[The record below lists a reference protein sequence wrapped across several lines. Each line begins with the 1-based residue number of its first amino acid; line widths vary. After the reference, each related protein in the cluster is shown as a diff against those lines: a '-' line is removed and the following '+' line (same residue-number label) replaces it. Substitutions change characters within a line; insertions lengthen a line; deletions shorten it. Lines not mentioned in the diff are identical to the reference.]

1 MDEDLL
7 SLESFNE
14 RERELFARSMNT
26 LFSGGF
32 ILSRIEKDKPL
43 YRFVLSHLQVFE
55 AYLGFS
61 GWSLSRDE
69 SLGVIA
75 LKGPAL
81 ARFSLNLEETVGLL
95 VLRVLYEEKRLEV
108 TLARETAVRQ
118 SELQSRYKVLSGRLL
133 NKTRF
138 VNMLRRF
145 RSRKLIALAGEE
157 TDPEALIILYPSIAF
172 VLDGESIDDIYGRL
186 EKLGEQE
193 ASESAS
199 EEDEIAENPEPPIE
213 DGGA

>member
-1 MDEDLL
+1 MVAPQG
-7 SLESFNE
+7 
-14 RERELFARSMNT
+14 RVARCDRAQRAGARAF
-26 LFSGGF
+26 LPQP
-32 ILSRIEKDKPL
+32 R
-43 YRFVLSHLQVFE
+43 
-55 AYLGFS
+55 
-61 GWSLSRDE
+61 RDRRA
-69 SLGVIA
+69 S
-75 LKGPAL
+75 
-81 ARFSLNLEETVGLL
+81 

-118 SELQSRYKVLSGRLL
+118 SELQSRYKDLSGRLL

-138 VNMLRRF
+138 VDMLRRF

-193 ASESAS
+193 VPESAS
-199 EEDEIAENPEPPIE
+199 EEDEIADNPEPPIE
-213 DGGA
+213 EGGA